1 MADDDEQRVREFMIQ
16 NKLAQFADAV
26 AVDGYLLDDLA
37 TMSPTELQELVDD
50 VNMRARGTLVQAEAL
65 SFAAGMEFVDGC
77 HNLGFNMSI
86 KSVTFSNRPQAAAN
100 IANRN
105 PRWLAQPEGI

>member
-26 AVDGYLLDDLA
+26 AGDGYLLDDLA

-50 VNMRARGTLVQAEAL
+50 VKMKRGHARRFKLAVAKL
-65 SFAAGMEFVDGC
+65 SSAAKCKEP
-77 HNLGFNMSI
+77 
-86 KSVTFSNRPQAAAN
+86 KTERPL
-100 IANRN
+100 ISSR
-105 PRWLAQPEGI
+105 